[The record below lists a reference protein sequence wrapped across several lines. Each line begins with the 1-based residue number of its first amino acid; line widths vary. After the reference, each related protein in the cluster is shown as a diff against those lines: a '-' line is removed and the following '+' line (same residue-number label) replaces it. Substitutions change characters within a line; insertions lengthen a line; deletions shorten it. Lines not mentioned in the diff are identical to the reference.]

1 MQGPRFTLQPRKERR
16 KLLDSWLRMELFCQM
31 TSTIAGSIRHF
42 IIALVLNGPMRRW
55 CVFKERAFQQARP
68 LTALRVKM
76 LSPACW
82 FTWCHCFGWIWHLML
97 FYQLPTTINNN
108 NNKPGWSCIQ
118 SVCCIVC
125 HLASHLLTYIQCG
138 VWTCGCGILVG
149 FSLLNW
155 FYILLYMQDLEREKK
170 RKRRKKSHKIIK
182 FWYLAI
188 WKQMNNC

>member
-1 MQGPRFTLQPRKERR
+1 
-16 KLLDSWLRMELFCQM
+16 
-31 TSTIAGSIRHF
+31 
-42 IIALVLNGPMRRW
+42 
-55 CVFKERAFQQARP
+55 
-68 LTALRVKM
+68 M

-155 FYILLYMQDLEREKK
+155 FYILLYMQDLERGKKKKK
-170 RKRRKKSHKIIK
+170 RATNILNFDIWRYENRWITANALRRSHSLPTISYYNIHWLN
-182 FWYLAI
+182 FRL
-188 WKQMNNC
+188 NGRETF